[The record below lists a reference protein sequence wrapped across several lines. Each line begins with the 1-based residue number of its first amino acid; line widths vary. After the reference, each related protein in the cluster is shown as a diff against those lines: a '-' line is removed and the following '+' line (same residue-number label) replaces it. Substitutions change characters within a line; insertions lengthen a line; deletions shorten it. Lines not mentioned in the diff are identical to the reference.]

1 MIDEILLIVTLVGVC
16 FVGLERVLAQCGVLK
31 GVHHIDLRCG
41 QCNMNLSRNAS
52 PSNSPVSTSEPARR
66 SLDSSLRTIYEQRRA
81 SIPNILIDKI

>member
-52 PSNSPVSTSEPARR
+52 PSNSPTSTSEPARR
-66 SLDSSLRTIYEQRRA
+66 SLDTLRTIYERRA
-81 SIPNILIDKI
+81 SIPSILIDKI